1 MNIKITKAYRTSSG
15 EALSVLTGITRIE
28 IKVAETDK
36 LYHITRGRQ
45 NRQLD
50 NEEEPKNMT
59 HPADAVRISE
69 GQEKEHTIHIYIDG
83 SKNEHGVCSG
93 STIYLQNKRMRQ
105 LKHKLHDRCSHNQ
118 AEQMA
123 VVKALQETET
133 IQINKNILK
142 TVLIH
147 TDSRTALDSLKN
159 LRNRN
164 NLIEAIRKKTIA
176 MEKEN

>member
-1 MNIKITKAYRTSSG
+1 
-15 EALSVLTGITRIE
+15 
-28 IKVAETDK
+28 
-36 LYHITRGRQ
+36 
-45 NRQLD
+45 
-50 NEEEPKNMT
+50 
-59 HPADAVRISE
+59 
-69 GQEKEHTIHIYIDG
+69 
-83 SKNEHGVCSG
+83 
-93 STIYLQNKRMRQ
+93 
-105 LKHKLHDRCSHNQ
+105 
-118 AEQMA
+118 MA